1 MLKGFLSGDPF
12 VNFIKENIMNGLTT
26 DWNNATYNSA
36 HTFQDVATSVQVTV
50 AAGNPVNCR
59 AMYDSVASG
68 AYTLVS

>member
-1 MLKGFLSGDPF
+1 
-12 VNFIKENIMNGLTT
+12 MNGLTT